1 MLLHVDPRAPEPLFE
16 QVVLQVKGAIARGE
30 LRGGDRLPSVRELA
44 RELRINPNT
53 VARAYRELERA
64 DVIATRR
71 GAGCFVKDGASA
83 LKDSE
88 RARLLGEL
96 LSKAVTEGYHL
107 GFDAA
112 EIRSALDEHLAEVHF
127 PARSDR
133 EKTR

>member
-1 MLLHVDPRAPEPLFE
+1 MLLHVDPLAPEPLFE
-16 QVVLQVKGAIARGE
+16 QLVAQVKGAIARGE
-30 LRGGDRLPSVRELA
+30 LRADDKLPSVRELA

-53 VARAYRELERA
+53 VARAYRELESS

-88 RARLLGEL
+88 RARRLGEL
-96 LSKAVTEGYHL
+96 FSKAVTEGYHL
-107 GFDAA
+107 GFDAD
-112 EIRSALDEHLAEVHF
+112 EIRAALDEHLAEVRF
-127 PARSDR
+127 RQ